1 VSELPQPTERHRNI
15 YPAKGNHCGLP
26 PRSDW
31 LEQAARLPGK
41 CMHLAVA
48 LQLMATDQQTGCV
61 ELGNVACERFG
72 LNRNAKYRALLS
84 LEDARLVIV
93 KRKRGRSP
101 LVTILDD
108 TNTGRAPAHRPRL

>member
-1 VSELPQPTERHRNI
+1 VSELPQPIEPPENVD
-15 YPAKGNHCGLP
+15 PAKGN
-26 PRSDW
+26 W
-31 LEQAARLPGK
+31 LARAARLPGK
-41 CMHLAVA
+41 SMHLAVA
-48 LQLMATDQQTGCV
+48 LQQMATDQQTGCV

-101 LVTILDD
+101 LVTIL
-108 TNTGRAPAHRPRL
+108 NA